1 MAQELLPKTYNGQ
14 QVHERVLIITQGQ
27 GNANQ
32 NYNQSINYFTPGKN
46 DYHQKD
52 KR

>member
-14 QVHERVLIITQGQ
+14 QVYEKVLLITQSQ

-32 NYNQSINYFTPGKN
+32 NYNQSYQLLHTW
-46 DYHQKD
+46 
-52 KR
+52 